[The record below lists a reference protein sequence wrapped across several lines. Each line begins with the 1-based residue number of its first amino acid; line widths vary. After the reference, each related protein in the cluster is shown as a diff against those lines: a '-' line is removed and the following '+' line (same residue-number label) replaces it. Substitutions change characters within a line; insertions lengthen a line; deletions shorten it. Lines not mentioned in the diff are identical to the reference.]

1 MQAHQNK
8 GVPNREVRF
17 QSMSRLGPF
26 SDYFAAN
33 RSFIKFRIGLAR
45 IQESDLSTGA
55 GRQGRLTFRSKRG
68 LYLPAV
74 SSTVSSHS
82 ALSNSDDRRN
92 SVGSPPGLEST
103 RSRRGVK
110 SRGRNANCSM
120 SRLVYLSL
128 TKYSPFIAKSTCTR
142 NCATRVIQPTAL

>member
-33 RSFIKFRIGLAR
+33 RSFIQFRIGLAT

-55 GRQGRLTFRSKRG
+55 A
-68 LYLPAV
+68 AV
-74 SSTVSSHS
+74 REDMLLGT
-82 ALSNSDDRRN
+82 
-92 SVGSPPGLEST
+92 
-103 RSRRGVK
+103 
-110 SRGRNANCSM
+110 
-120 SRLVYLSL
+120 SL
-128 TKYSPFIAKSTCTR
+128 
-142 NCATRVIQPTAL
+142 NLM